1 MIRGSVKYLQALELL
16 QAMLNQL
23 LDLSGV
29 LFLAML
35 PECISRPSLRILAE
49 IVGGELIAL
58 P

>member
-1 MIRGSVKYLQALELL
+1 
-16 QAMLNQL
+16 MLNQL